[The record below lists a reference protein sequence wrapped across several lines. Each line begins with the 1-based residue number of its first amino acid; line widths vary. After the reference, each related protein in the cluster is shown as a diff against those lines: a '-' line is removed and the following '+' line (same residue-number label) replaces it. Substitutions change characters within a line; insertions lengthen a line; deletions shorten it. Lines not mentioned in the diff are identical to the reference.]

1 VRGGRDVKRQTAR
14 VIASSPSSVASASR
28 AAREV
33 GKTLGK
39 RRPMQL
45 SHVPCESRP
54 RACSLAARSAVQWPH
69 LPPPLRPSLLC
80 PQARLPSSRQKQLA
94 DCSACPCDRARPARL
109 RDVAH
114 GEVDFWSATDA
125 VSARSKTARVAG
137 RWIDVTRAV
146 PSRLAVLCE
155 LAWPLGSAPA
165 YRMRELRFYLGG
177 VNAHVHGC
185 L

>member
-1 VRGGRDVKRQTAR
+1 MRGGRDVKRQTAR
-14 VIASSPSSVASASR
+14 VIASSPSSVTSANC

-45 SHVPCESRP
+45 SHVPCESCP

-69 LPPPLRPSLLC
+69 LPPPLRPSLLW

-94 DCSACPCDRARPARL
+94 DCSACPCDRARPARR

-125 VSARSKTARVAG
+125 VSARSKIARVAG
-137 RWIDVTRAV
+137 RWVDVTRAMCSGLSV
-146 PSRLAVLCE
+146 VSS
-155 LAWPLGSAPA
+155 LAWPLGGAPE
-165 YRMRELRFYLGG
+165 MRTDYTP
-177 VNAHVHGC
+177 
-185 L
+185 